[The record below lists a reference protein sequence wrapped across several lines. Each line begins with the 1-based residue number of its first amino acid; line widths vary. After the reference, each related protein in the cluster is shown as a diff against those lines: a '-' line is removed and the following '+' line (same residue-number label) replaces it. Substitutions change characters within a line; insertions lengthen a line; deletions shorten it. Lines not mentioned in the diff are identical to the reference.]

1 MRTAILFLLGIAA
14 PCAVMGWLSWR
25 AMGEED
31 AVIQRQ
37 RVALYQQVA
46 ERAAREAGEAVEREW
61 RVFAAVVEKLAGE
74 DGTGERLHFAMRSR
88 WPAAAVGFA
97 VRETDGVMVAQAE
110 PSGPAVTAFLERN
123 RWVADGELRPWQVVA
138 VDPGGRGGSEGM
150 AQGVVETERRVRP
163 VYPSVALGRAV
174 VPGPEMLTVAAMV
187 RTGPSGMGSLRGDGE
202 AQTVFWHRPVSGG
215 GVIFCAVLAPGALSA
230 VVGGLRLPVPDE
242 DGELYVL
249 DGMAR
254 PVMRWGGAS
263 GEGVGGDAE
272 VTRPL
277 VAAEAGP
284 MLPGWEAVVV
294 VRDLRAFGRA
304 AAAARWRLGMV
315 VVAAAGAAAA
325 GAFLILRDGR
335 RSARDAREKTDFV
348 SSVSHELKTPLTSI
362 RMFSEL
368 LASEPGGGAERTA
381 RYAGIIGTEAARLGR
396 LIDNV
401 LAFARMERGVPPAE
415 PVPMDFRG
423 TVMETAEHFRPVLE
437 NAGFGFEVAGPA
449 GPVWLEGDADAL
461 RQVLVNLLSNA
472 MKYGVGADGRREVLL
487 ELSVSGGDVR
497 VVVGDRGNG
506 VPKGHEVRVFEK
518 FHRAHDTLA
527 GGTAGSG
534 LGLTISRRIAEAH
547 GGRLVYRV
555 REGGGAEFVLTLVR
569 REEEAVE
576 EAVMLEK
583 TDAALT

>member
-46 ERAAREAGEAVEREW
+46 ERAAREAGEAVQREW
-61 RVFAAVVEKLAGE
+61 RVFAAVAEKLAGE
-74 DGTGERLHFAMRSR
+74 DGSGERLHFAMRLR

-110 PSGPAVTAFLERN
+110 PSGPAVTAFVERN
-123 RWVADGELRPWQVVA
+123 GWVTDGEVRPWVVVA
-138 VDPGGRGGSEGM
+138 MNPGEREGGEGV
-150 AQGVVETERRVRP
+150 AFGVVESERRVRP

-174 VPGPEMLTVAAMV
+174 VPGPEMLSLAAMV
-187 RTGPSGMGSLRGDGE
+187 RTGPSGMGTLRWEGE
-202 AQTVFWHRPVSGG
+202 AQTVFWHRAVSGG
-215 GVIFCAVLAPGALSA
+215 GVIFCAVLNPGALAA

-242 DGELYVL
+242 DGELYLL
-249 DGMAR
+249 DGKAR
-254 PVMRWGGAS
+254 PVMRWANEGAGMGG
-263 GEGVGGDAE
+263 EAE

-294 VRDLRAFGRA
+294 VRDVRAFGRA

-335 RSARDAREKTDFV
+335 RSAREAREKTDFV

-368 LASEPGGGAERTA
+368 LASEPAGGEERTA

-437 NAGFGFEVAGPA
+437 QAGFGFEVAGPS

-472 MKYGVGADGRREVLL
+472 MKYGVGADGRREIRL
-487 ELSVSGGDVR
+487 ELSVSGSEVR
-497 VVVGDRGNG
+497 VTVGDRGNG
-506 VPKGHEVRVFEK
+506 VPKGHEARVFEK

-569 REEEAVE
+569 RGEDAVE
-576 EAVMLEK
+576 EAVILEK